1 MVREPCCSSFH
12 DRSFYPSS
20 FSPFSKNEEFVA
32 MIESGDR
39 TKFDVEMLKQ
49 LLKLLPEKHEVWPPS
64 FSRLSLL
71 N

>member
-1 MVREPCCSSFH
+1 
-12 DRSFYPSS
+12 
-20 FSPFSKNEEFVA
+20 